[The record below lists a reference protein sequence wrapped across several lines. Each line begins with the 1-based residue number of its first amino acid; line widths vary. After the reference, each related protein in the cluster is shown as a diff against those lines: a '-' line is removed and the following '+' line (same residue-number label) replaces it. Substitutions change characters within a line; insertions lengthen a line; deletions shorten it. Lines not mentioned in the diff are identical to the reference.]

1 MGEKYSINGIDVKV
15 IREKKLSFGKEEII
29 EKIKNG
35 KTPWNEYLP
44 NLSLETIKDGHFYNL
59 ELIKKNQ
66 DVEIILGKE
75 QIININE
82 ELLLPKD
89 EKIIKFPL
97 YSQDSNN
104 KKLYFLEIRSDL
116 FPLKEN
122 LVVNLE
128 VIYSY
133 GSKEPYKI
141 NLKAK
146 DTDSSK
152 FSTKWTENIDNFEI
166 KSLDFSESNIEN
178 RDRVEEINRIIN
190 SIKLEDVE
198 LKLNLKRKE

>member
-1 MGEKYSINGIDVKV
+1 MKEK
-15 IREKKLSFGKEEII
+15 ELSLGKEEII

-104 KKLYFLEIRSDL
+104 KKLYLQIKTHDIRKNIKG
-116 FPLKEN
+116 FY
-122 LVVNLE
+122 
-128 VIYSY
+128 YSIRKY
-133 GSKEPYKI
+133 KKI
-141 NLKAK
+141 NIRTGRLM
-146 DTDSSK
+146 
-152 FSTKWTENIDNFEI
+152 
-166 KSLDFSESNIEN
+166 L
-178 RDRVEEINRIIN
+178 RQ
-190 SIKLEDVE
+190 SIAHWITPFI
-198 LKLNLKRKE
+198 